1 MKTEAFISSFDLL
14 FLNIQWGD
22 IWLTFSFS
30 IGILILLL
38 IGSALVSGAEVA
50 FFSLTPKDQEEIA
63 ELPGKAAETTLLLL
77 EKPKGL
83 LAIILITNNFI
94 NVAIIILASYLST
107 TLFPPTE
114 IDPLVKFFI
123 DVIAIT
129 LILLLFGEVI
139 PKVYSAKNGKKVAL
153 LMALPLKVIGN
164 TFPFNILKK
173 GLVQGT
179 AVINNRI
186 KKRVKN
192 LSPDELSGA
201 IELASEAME
210 DKRDLEIYQGIVEF
224 GKKDVKQIMQ
234 SRMDVE
240 ALEVSTNFTDLL
252 EKLVGKKGI
261 AHFSRVPVY
270 RESFDHIEGILFV
283 KDLLPYLEEQ
293 ADFDWVTLIREP
305 YFVPENKK
313 IDDLLKSFQERKMH
327 MAIVVDEYGG
337 TSGIVTLDDVL
348 EEIVGDISDEFDDDD
363 LSYSKL
369 DDLNYVFEGKTALID
384 MYKILDID
392 GTNFEEAKSE
402 SDTIAGFVI
411 EQAGKILKKNER
423 VTFQNYTFTIEA
435 ADNRKV
441 KRIKLTI
448 NPIIDSSDED

>member
-1 MKTEAFISSFDLL
+1 
-14 FLNIQWGD
+14 
-22 IWLTFSFS
+22 
-30 IGILILLL
+30 
-38 IGSALVSGAEVA
+38 
-50 FFSLTPKDQEEIA
+50 
-63 ELPGKAAETTLLLL
+63 
-77 EKPKGL
+77 
-83 LAIILITNNFI
+83 
-94 NVAIIILASYLST
+94 
-107 TLFPPTE
+107 
-114 IDPLVKFFI
+114 LVKFFI